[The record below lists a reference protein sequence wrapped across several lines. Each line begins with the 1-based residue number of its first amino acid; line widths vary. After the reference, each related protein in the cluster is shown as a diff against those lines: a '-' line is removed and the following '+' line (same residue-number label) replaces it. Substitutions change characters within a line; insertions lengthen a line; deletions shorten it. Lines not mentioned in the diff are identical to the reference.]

1 MGEGRGKIYKRW
13 LLPLNGLSTDLKAY
27 VGRPV
32 GNSPELMPL
41 DCSLNQNIHVAVD
54 QHATYKS
61 SLPESDLRK
70 FGTSCPGRGT

>member
-1 MGEGRGKIYKRW
+1 MDEGRGKIYKRW

-41 DCSLNQNIHVAVD
+41 DCSLDHD
-54 QHATYKS
+54 M
-61 SLPESDLRK
+61 
-70 FGTSCPGRGT
+70 